1 MKKEKKKVYSKANY
15 QGATPEQVAR
25 AMLKYRP
32 KPEQKN
38 THKTDPRVSRS
49 D

>member
-1 MKKEKKKVYSKANY
+1 MKKEKKKAYSKADY

-32 KPEQKN
+32 KTEPNKPQK
-38 THKTDPRVSRS
+38 TIKS
-49 D
+49 